1 MIKRMESTYC
11 IIELD
16 SKGGHDDLSNVG
28 TNLGEPHFKRKG
40 KHIIM
45 IKRMESTYCIIE
57 LDSKGGHDDLSN
69 VGTNLGEPHF
79 KRKGN
84 MENGRGGVR

>member
-1 MIKRMESTYC
+1 
-11 IIELD
+11 
-16 SKGGHDDLSNVG
+16 
-28 TNLGEPHFKRKG
+28 
-40 KHIIM
+40 M

>member
-1 MIKRMESTYC
+1 
-11 IIELD
+11 
-16 SKGGHDDLSNVG
+16 
-28 TNLGEPHFKRKG
+28 
-40 KHIIM
+40 M

-84 MENGRGGVR
+84 MENGRGGVRWRWRSPLWSSPFDPFLTMAGM